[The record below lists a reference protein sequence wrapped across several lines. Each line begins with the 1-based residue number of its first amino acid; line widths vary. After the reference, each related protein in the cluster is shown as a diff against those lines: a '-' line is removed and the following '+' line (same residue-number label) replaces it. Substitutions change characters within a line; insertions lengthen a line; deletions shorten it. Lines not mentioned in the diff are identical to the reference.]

1 MKNYQNLAWHNLSCL
16 LHIQKVLKWNPN
28 SSVTLTRNLN
38 GYFSTLRIF
47 SGDTSICKER
57 TWQLVRN
64 LLNFLPQPPRMKS
77 WYHDKVYDFQ
87 TLFAFY
93 RILKRFGHTFV
104 VMFHEQDVRIF
115 HSNLWQ
121 WLKLNSI
128 TSISFFPFNI
138 VHYSKHL
145 QYKFEFSPN
154 SLLLKEIN

>member
-1 MKNYQNLAWHNLSCL
+1 MSERQPGVSGHISGVSGSTYITWYCLIAKKIKNYQTYLKNYQNFAWHNLSCL
-16 LHIQKVLKWNPN
+16 LHIKKVLKWNPN

-93 RILKRFGHTFV
+93 RILKRFGHMFV
-104 VMFHEQDVRIF
+104 VVFDGQDVRNF
-115 HSNLWQ
+115 F
-121 WLKLNSI
+121 
-128 TSISFFPFNI
+128 SFAG
-138 VHYSKHL
+138 
-145 QYKFEFSPN
+145 
-154 SLLLKEIN
+154 

>member
-1 MKNYQNLAWHNLSCL
+1 MAWHNLSCL

-38 GYFSTLRIF
+38 DYFSTLRIF

-104 VMFHEQDVRIF
+104 VVFHGQNVRNFFQTRLINMNIIF
-115 HSNLWQ
+115 SLI
-121 WLKLNSI
+121 LFYYLN
-128 TSISFFPFNI
+128 
-138 VHYSKHL
+138 HL
-145 QYKFEFSPN
+145 RFKFDLIQKIAWN
-154 SLLLKEIN
+154 AIN